1 MYINKIKILAF
12 QLISVGKLFKL
23 QELLSFLRI
32 RKLYSVKY
40 TEFINNAK
48 EIGLDFYPVGTYDW
62 DLWRRDIKN
71 NFSKNLPIYFL
82 HNHIIN
88 KTMVY
93 GLREYQKNK
102 LLLIESCFQKEYVKR
117 MLRESLIGL
126 PIISNLKYLS
136 SENTI
141 NQAFH
146 LSSYYNVTNKN
157 FVDSQRIVEWGG
169 GYGCL
174 ARMVKQINPK
184 CTYII
189 MDLPELSVLQYV
201 YLSSIFGQNEVNFI
215 TKNLEIE
222 EGKINL
228 ISSDY
233 FMSLDKE
240 IKTDTFI
247 SNWALTESGKDY
259 QNYVLGKKF
268 FSAENILV
276 ACTDDENNHTVNNE
290 SYSFDYKES
299 IKGLG
304 VKTKNFYF
312 MK

>member
-1 MYINKIKILAF
+1 
-12 QLISVGKLFKL
+12 
-23 QELLSFLRI
+23 
-32 RKLYSVKY
+32 
-40 TEFINNAK
+40 
-48 EIGLDFYPVGTYDW
+48 
-62 DLWRRDIKN
+62 
-71 NFSKNLPIYFL
+71 
-82 HNHIIN
+82 
-88 KTMVY
+88 
-93 GLREYQKNK
+93 
-102 LLLIESCFQKEYVKR
+102 
-117 MLRESLIGL
+117 
-126 PIISNLKYLS
+126 
-136 SENTI
+136 
-141 NQAFH
+141 
-146 LSSYYNVTNKN
+146 
-157 FVDSQRIVEWGG
+157 
-169 GYGCL
+169 
-174 ARMVKQINPK
+174 MVKQINPK

>member
-23 QELLSFLRI
+23 QDLLSFLRI

-62 DLWRRDIKN
+62 ELWRRDIKN

-82 HNHIIN
+82 HNHIIS
-88 KTMVY
+88 KTMVF
-93 GLREYQKNK
+93 GLRKYQKNK
-102 LLLIESCFQKEYVKR
+102 LLLIESCFQNEYVKT
-117 MLRESLIGL
+117 MLRESFIGF

-141 NQAFH
+141 HQAFH
-146 LSSYYNVTNKN
+146 LSSYYNLTNKN

-174 ARMVKQINPK
+174 ARMVKKINPK

-276 ACTDDENNHTVNNE
+276 SCVDDENNHIVNNE
-290 SYSFDYKES
+290 SCSFDYKES
-299 IKGLG
+299 ITVLG
-304 VKTKNFYF
+304 GKNFYF

>member
-1 MYINKIKILAF
+1 MYINKIKIITF
-12 QLISVGKLFKL
+12 QLLSVVILFKL
-23 QELLSFLRI
+23 QDLLSFLRI

-40 TEFINNAK
+40 IEFINNAK

-62 DLWRRDIKN
+62 ELWRRDIKN

-82 HNHIIN
+82 HSHNIS
-88 KTMVY
+88 KTMVF
-93 GLREYQKNK
+93 GSTKYQKNK

-117 MLRESLIGL
+117 MLRESFIGF

-141 NQAFH
+141 HQAFH
-146 LSSYYNVTNKN
+146 LSSYYNFTNKN
-157 FVDSQRIVEWGG
+157 LIDSQRIVEWGG

-174 ARMVKQINPK
+174 ARIVKKINTK

-276 ACTDDENNHTVNNE
+276 SCIDDKNNYIVNNE
-290 SYSFDYKES
+290 SCSFDYKES
-299 IKGLG
+299 IKVLG
-304 VKTKNFYF
+304 DKNFYL

>member
-1 MYINKIKILAF
+1 
-12 QLISVGKLFKL
+12 
-23 QELLSFLRI
+23 
-32 RKLYSVKY
+32 VKY
-40 TEFINNAK
+40 IEFINTAK

-62 DLWRRDIKN
+62 ELWRRDIKN
-71 NFSKNLPIYFL
+71 NFSKSLPIYFL
-82 HNHIIN
+82 HNHIISQ
-88 KTMVY
+88 TMVF
-93 GLREYQKNK
+93 GSTKYQKDK

-117 MLRESLIGL
+117 MLRESFIGL
-126 PIISNLKYLS
+126 PIISNLKYFS

-141 NQAFH
+141 HQAFH
-146 LSSYYNVTNKN
+146 LSSYYNFTNKN
-157 FVDSQRIVEWGG
+157 FVDSQRIIEWGG

-174 ARMVKQINPK
+174 ARIVKKINPN

-222 EGKINL
+222 AGKINL

-233 FMSLDKE
+233 FMSLDEE

-247 SNWALTESGKDY
+247 SNWALTESGRDY

-268 FSAENILV
+268 FSAENILIS
-276 ACTDDENNHTVNNE
+276 CIDDKNNYIVNNE
-290 SYSFDYKES
+290 SCPFDYKEP
-299 IKGLG
+299 IKVLG
-304 VKTKNFYF
+304 DKNFYL